1 MVSVDVKHHIYLL
14 TGGLAGVR
22 GGGGGVIRLFLT
34 RHTPQDNAVLV
45 VSQRVASNPLQA
57 SPRLSGRTCNSQHS

>member
-1 MVSVDVKHHIYLL
+1 MFIYLL
-14 TGGLAGVR
+14 GDWRGV
-22 GGGGGVIRLFLT
+22 GVIRLFLT

-57 SPRLSGRTCNSQHS
+57 SPAAQRPARVTVSALCS